1 MSYKIGWC
9 FLCWVSE
16 NNPNQM
22 QKNSSQ
28 CHCEWEHW
36 YMVVIWQFLV
46 SIINNSVVSK
56 LTRWVWKGGS
66 LGWGWHP
73 PKTLS
78 LVCVFGIDL
87 QLWWKHISAVLLGWK
102 CHTVCF
108 CEGGTIKVLLL
119 CPIWWT
125 LKTTVPV
132 MPVQKDYVKCIIAQ
146 SSAEQSSITWISS
159 FFFFYKF
166 PFCITSSSAAMLHLG
181 LSAMFNFSWMWL
193 IPQSWSSMTCY
204 LSRSV
209 LSKFAPP
216 CDTLL

>member
-159 FFFFYKF
+159 FFFFLQVSILHHIIFGCYAALGIICNVQF
-166 PFCITSSSAAMLHLG
+166 LMDVAHSSEL
-181 LSAMFNFSWMWL
+181 
-193 IPQSWSSMTCY
+193 
-204 LSRSV
+204 V
-209 LSKFAPP
+209 LNDVLFVKIS
-216 CDTLL
+216 LE